1 MSQLLT
7 TACANAEQIQ
17 NMVKHQKQQTEQ
29 QHLLHASMLKSLS
42 QNPSF
47 LKEACDYIR
56 LPKASLRTEEAEFAG
71 IDPLF
76 NSIISPRCS
85 CRPYNK
91 TAQWQLLPSLQ
102 IRHVFRSR
110 HYSFCPLYTS
120 SKTTRDYCVRL
131 FPPKWLLAQMISIT
145 FQSSWGA
152 GGCSIS
158 PFVIGTKRI
167 VDRNRSPAFQAVE
180 NARSKLWAS
189 NYSASKSCIP
199 DLESALTILFSD
211 RKASPLDED
220 DNGKTLLF
228 VSLQENR
235 HIESWSNL

>member
-17 NMVKHQKQQTEQ
+17 NMVQHQKQQTEQ
-29 QHLLHASMLKSLS
+29 RHLLHASILKSLS
-42 QNPSF
+42 KNPSC
-47 LKEACDYIR
+47 LKEACDYSR
-56 LPKASLRTEEAEFAG
+56 SPKESPRTKEAESAY

-76 NSIISPRCS
+76 NNIISPRCF

-91 TAQWQLLPSLQ
+91 IAQWQLLPFLQ

-110 HYSFCPLYTS
+110 HHSFCPLYTS
-120 SKTTRDYCVRL
+120 SKTTRNYCVRL
-131 FPPKWLLAQMISIT
+131 FPPKWLLAQLISVT

-158 PFVIGTKRI
+158 PCVIGTKRI

-180 NARSKLWAS
+180 NTQSRLWES
-189 NYSASKSCIP
+189 NFRASKSCIP
-199 DLESALTILFSD
+199 DLKSALTILFSD

-220 DNGKTLLF
+220 DYGNTLLF
-228 VSLQENR
+228 VSLKK
-235 HIESWSNL
+235 IAT

>member
-17 NMVKHQKQQTEQ
+17 NMVKHQKQQMEQ
-29 QHLLHASMLKSLS
+29 QHLLHASILQSLS
-42 QNPSF
+42 KNPSF
-47 LKEACDYIR
+47 LQEACDSVR
-56 LPKASLRTEEAEFAG
+56 PPKESPRTKEAEFAG
-71 IDPLF
+71 IDPSF
-76 NSIISPRCS
+76 NNTISPRCS

-91 TAQWQLLPSLQ
+91 TAQWQLLPFLQ

-131 FPPKWLLAQMISIT
+131 FPPKWLLAQLISIT
-145 FQSSWGA
+145 FQTSWGA

-158 PFVIGTKRI
+158 PCVIGTKRI
-167 VDRNRSPAFQAVE
+167 VDRNRSPAFQAVK
-180 NARSKLWAS
+180 NAKSKLWNDSRA
-189 NYSASKSCIP
+189 NKSCIK
-199 DLESALTILFSD
+199 DLEAALTFLFSD

-220 DNGKTLLF
+220 DNGNTLLF
-228 VSLQENR
+228 VSL
-235 HIESWSNL
+235 